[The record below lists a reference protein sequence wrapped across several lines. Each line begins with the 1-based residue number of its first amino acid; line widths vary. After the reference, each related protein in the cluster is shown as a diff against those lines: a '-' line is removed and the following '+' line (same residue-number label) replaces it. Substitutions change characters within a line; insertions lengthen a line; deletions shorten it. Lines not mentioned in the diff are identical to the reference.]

1 MAVNAAEEGL
11 TPAES
16 EKARGPDQLLPDLGA
31 NVEQQPK
38 KESPVRFALL
48 FIALGVAV
56 FTGGLDANLIAPAVP
71 AITDSF
77 GSTSDAGW
85 YGTAYYLSLS
95 CCQMAWAQIYKAFPA
110 KPVFFSAF
118 ILFLLGTLVGALA
131 PSSAAV
137 IIGRAIS
144 GAGISGSFVGGLI
157 IVSYIITL
165 RWRPIITAIFALV
178 IGSTMTAGPVVG
190 GALTSRLSWHW
201 CFWISLPI
209 GGFSLLLAPLGS
221 PVKDPE
227 GRRDGFKQLLE
238 EFDILGFALWVLA
251 VVCLTLFLQFGGT
264 RYDWTGGQLI
274 ALYVVTG
281 LLLVLFSFV
290 QVRRGERALV
300 PGRIIKQRSV
310 ACSALYVLFMQT
322 VKAQITYFLPIFFQ
336 AAQNKT
342 ALESGVDT
350 IPSFLSY
357 FTFQI
362 LANLAIS
369 WLGLYTPFM
378 LVGSLLG
385 TAGTALLSTLT
396 TSTPAPRWI
405 GYQILALSGFGIGF
419 NGPQIAAQTVFQ
431 DPSDVPT
438 ALTIITTCQDLGGSL
453 GTSIGS
459 AIFTSVVRRQVQSV
473 IPNITAEQ
481 IFGAGIT
488 GLQAMVK
495 PEQRSSI
502 AEAYAYGV
510 RVIFYGS
517 TAFAAATFILACFI
531 EWKSVKEK
539 PKDSERRNE
548 MAET

>member
-1 MAVNAAEEGL
+1 MAVNPEREVIL
-11 TPAES
+11 AES
-16 EKARGPDQLLPDLGA
+16 EKSPAADHTSSDPSIDVDP
-31 NVEQQPK
+31 QPQPN
-38 KESPVRFALL
+38 KESPVRFYLL

-56 FTGGLDANLIAPAVP
+56 FVGGLDANLFAPAVP

-95 CCQMAWAQIYKAFPA
+95 CCQMAWAQIYRAFPA
-110 KPVFFSAF
+110 KPVFFTGLL
-118 ILFLLGTLVGALA
+118 IFLLGTLVGALA

-137 IIGRAIS
+137 IVGRAIS
-144 GAGISGSFVGGLI
+144 GAGMSGCFVGGLI

-201 CFWISLPI
+201 CFWVSLPI

-227 GRRDGFKQLLE
+227 GKRDGFKQLIE
-238 EFDILGFALWVLA
+238 DFDMIGFALWVLA
-251 VVCLTLFLQFGGT
+251 VICLTLILQFGGT
-264 RYDWTGGQLI
+264 RYEWTGGQLI
-274 ALYVVTG
+274 TLYVVTP
-281 LLLVLFSFV
+281 LLFALFAFH
-290 QVRRGERALV
+290 QVRLGDRALV

-322 VKAQITYFLPIFFQ
+322 TKAQITYFLPIFFQ

-362 LANLAIS
+362 LANLAVS
-369 WLGLYTPFM
+369 WLGLYAPFM
-378 LVGSLLG
+378 LVGSLIG
-385 TAGTALLSTLT
+385 TAGTALLSLLT

-431 DPSDVPT
+431 DPEDVPT

-453 GTSIGS
+453 GVSIGS
-459 AIFTSVVRRQVQSV
+459 AIFTNLVRQRVQSV
-473 IPNITAEQ
+473 IPNITADQ
-481 IFGAGIT
+481 ILNAGIT
-488 GLQAMVK
+488 RLQDMVA
-495 PEQRSSI
+495 PDQRSSI

-517 TAFAAATFILACFI
+517 TAFAAATFILACFV
-531 EWKSVKEK
+531 EWKSVKDK
-539 PKDSERRNE
+539 PEDSGRR
-548 MAET
+548 